1 MIAFYGKINLKQN
14 RNCNVI
20 SAMTKSIY
28 YKDIASDEK
37 LRGQN
42 KSLLKE
48 ATLYVPPEVFV
59 LLEDD
64 DIKDILLEQLEM
76 EDELYEDKDVK
87 VYEDGVFMG
96 EAFILKYPVDD
107 RPGFA
112 LVRFYDKRVMKTD
125 FMVSVERLKSL

>member
-1 MIAFYGKINLKQN
+1 MVKSHYY
-14 RNCNVI
+14 
-20 SAMTKSIY
+20 KSIE
-28 YKDIASDEK
+28 SDEK

-42 KSLLKE
+42 KGLIKE
-48 ATLYVPPEVFV
+48 GMLYVPPEVFI

-64 DIKDILLEQLEM
+64 DIKDILLDQLELV
-76 EDELYEDKDVK
+76 DELYEDKDVQ

-96 EAFILKYPVDD
+96 EAFILEYPVEG

-125 FMVSVERLKSL
+125 FMVSVERLKSI